1 MTNNNSLWGQTNQLE
16 DLEQQ
21 WLEIDLSYLP
31 EEQKEKARADIFQ
44 QWIDKAEDW
53 EAKIESCGYA
63 AKCLEKE
70 AEAIASMIS
79 DLKSRQQ
86 RKEAEAKRLKTYMM
100 MAMQSQGIA
109 KVKGKYSTIY
119 TSTSSSVQLSLPIEE
134 LPSKYHK
141 QNIVADKQLIKKD
154 LTAGKRI
161 KGAKIEKRS
170 SLVIRI
176 K

>member
-31 EEQKEKARADIFQ
+31 ESEKEKARSEIFQ
-44 QWIDKAEDW
+44 EWIDKAEDW

-141 QNIVADKQLIKKD
+141 QKIEAHKQLIKKD
-154 LTAGKRI
+154 LTAGKPI
-161 KGAKIEKRS
+161 KGAKIEQRS

>member
-1 MTNNNSLWGQTNQLE
+1 MTNNNSLWGLTNQLE
-16 DLEQQ
+16 DLEHQ
-21 WLEIDLSYLP
+21 WLEIDFSYLP
-31 EEQKEKARADIFQ
+31 EEEKEKARAEIFQ

-100 MAMQSQGIA
+100 MAMQSQGVA

-119 TSTSSSVQLSLPIEE
+119 TSTSSSVQLSLPVEE

-141 QNIVADKQLIKKD
+141 QKIEAHKQLIKKD

-161 KGAKIEKRS
+161 KGAKIEQRS

>member
-21 WLEIDLSYLP
+21 WRDIDNSYMS
-31 EEQKEKARADIFQ
+31 EDRKEKARAEIFDR
-44 QWIDKAEDW
+44 WISQTKDW
-53 EAKIESCGYA
+53 EAKLESCGYA

-70 AEAIASMIS
+70 AGAIASMIS
-79 DLKSRQQ
+79 DLRSRQQ
-86 RKEAEAKRLKTYMM
+86 RKEAEAKRLKTYMTI
-100 MAMQSQGIA
+100 AMQSRGVQ

-119 TSTSSSVQLSLPIEE
+119 TSKTSSVQLSLPIEK
-134 LPSKYHK
+134 LPPKYQK

-154 LTAGKRI
+154 LAAGKRI
-161 KGAKIEKRS
+161 EGAKLELRS